1 MKIMNNKVRLAIFAV
16 VVAVI
21 GIGSY
26 YIVANDS
33 TNQIE
38 TKASVDKVKVTMYKT
53 PNCGCCTGYADEL
66 KRQGFDV
73 TVIKTPNM
81 GAIKQKYGIPQDKQS
96 CHTSII
102 GDYFVEGH
110 VPIEAV
116 NKLLKEKSEI
126 DGIGL
131 PEMPIG
137 TPGMPGPKREPYRV
151 YQSVNGKFFEYVTI

>member
-1 MKIMNNKVRLAIFAV
+1 MNNKVKRAIFAV
-16 VVAVI
+16 VIAVI
-21 GIGSY
+21 GIGGY
-26 YIVANDS
+26 YIVANES
-33 TNQIE
+33 TNQ
-38 TKASVDKVKVTMYKT
+38 VDKKVSTEKVKVTMYKT

-66 KRQGFDV
+66 RRQGFDV
-73 TVIKTPNM
+73 TVIKTVDM
-81 GAIKQKYGIPQDKQS
+81 GAVKQKYGIPLDKQS

-102 GDYFVEGH
+102 GNYFVEGH

-116 NKLLKEKSEI
+116 NKLLKEKPAI

-151 YQSVNGKFFEYVTI
+151 YQSVKGKFYEYVTI